1 MVIRKLKVGVL
12 AIQGDFAAHAR
23 ILSRAG
29 VKAFEV
35 RRSAQLANIDGLIIP
50 GGESTTML
58 KVMREEEMI
67 EPIRNFARAGKAV
80 FGTCAGAILLASEVR
95 NPEQQS
101 LGLIDITVERNSYG
115 RQIDSFIR
123 EVDTLLG
130 DEAME
135 AVFIRAPKITRVGPC
150 VETLS
155 TIDGEPVLVKQNNLL
170 AATFH
175 PELTSDNRVHSLFI
189 ELASLERA
197 PEIRKRGRLPA
208 QP

>member
-1 MVIRKLKVGVL
+1 MKIGVL

-23 ILSRAG
+23 MLARSG
-29 VKAFEV
+29 VEAVEV
-35 RRSAQLANIDGLIIP
+35 RRAEQLAMLDGLIIP

-58 KVMREEEMI
+58 KVMLEENLI
-67 EPIRNFARAGKAV
+67 DPIRNFAHAGKAV
-80 FGTCAGAILLASEVR
+80 FGTCAGAISLASEVH

-101 LGLIDITVERNSYG
+101 LGLMDIAVERNSYG

-123 EVDTLLG
+123 QVDTSLG
-130 DEAME
+130 DGQME
-135 AVFIRAPKITRVGPC
+135 AVFIRAPRIMRIGAG

-175 PELTSDNRVHSLFI
+175 PELTGDNRVHSLFI
-189 ELASLERA
+189 EMAALE
-197 PEIRKRGRLPA
+197 PA
-208 QP
+208 ALMV